1 MLTPLLLGHF
11 SPQKSG
17 VGKLV
22 KNGGGGLST
31 PYFFFMKIICSAR
44 ILINVTK
51 CDLEVYYFKWGTQL
65 VIQTCRIRLKKE
77 RKIQIEINCTYY
89 FLKIQLI
96 STTQCGWLW
105 FECSVLPFFLIVF
118 RSPLGH
124 ISIILQVGGCVGRA
138 YFFLIF
144 LSSTSYLIFI

>member
-65 VIQTCRIRLKKE
+65 VIQTLSRIQLKKE
-77 RKIQIEINCTYY
+77 GEIQHEIICTYY
-89 FLKIQLI
+89 FREIQVP
-96 STTQCGWLW
+96 CGWFW
-105 FECSVLPFFLIVF
+105 FECSILPFFLIDF
-118 RSPLGH
+118 QSHLGH